1 MTMQRKLQNQV
12 AFGPNA
18 QLEDAQT
25 GKGFGMLGIAGGL
38 RVQKQDKG
46 ILKHGI

>member
-1 MTMQRKLQNQV
+1 MTMQRKLHNQV

-18 QLEDAQT
+18 QLEDTQT
-25 GKGFGMLGIAGGL
+25 GKGFGMLGITGGL
-38 RVQKQDKG
+38 RIQKQDKG

>member
-1 MTMQRKLQNQV
+1 MQRKLHNQV

-25 GKGFGMLGIAGGL
+25 GKGFGMLGITGGL
-38 RVQKQDKG
+38 RIQKQEKG
-46 ILKHGI
+46 ILKHSI